1 MAACKKCKKEIPEG
15 ALYCPWCGSPQ
26 KRNKKKKM
34 YQRPDGLFEQ
44 VKLIDG
50 KRVYF
55 RGKTEKEVIDKMISY
70 QEEKELEHDTNRI
83 ITPFFKHYC
92 TLSANVEHIQKI
104 YMLEAFPSGRSFFKL
119 FFKNLLT
126 RT

>member
-1 MAACKKCKKEIPEG
+1 MTICKKCKKEIPEG

-55 RGKTEKEVIDKMISY
+55 RGKTEKEVTDKMLAY
-70 QEEKELEHDTNRI
+70 QEEKERGPLFRDVAE
-83 ITPFFKHYC
+83 
-92 TLSANVEHIQKI
+92 NVEHIQKI
-104 YMLEAFPSGRSFFKL
+104 IYVRSLSKWEKFFQTFFK
-119 FFKNLLT
+119 KLLT
-126 RT
+126 KT